1 MERHRRPGP
10 ALEWAHRLH
19 HKIMTSPGVP
29 FAASAEL
36 MESWRLRTY
45 DLDASCRMAR
55 AALDSAADDPRGTIA
70 TWARFQLAMGLIPR
84 GPTAGLT
91 AEVADIRR
99 AFEALQ
105 DESGIVLADAAHA
118 VMRSMQGEGAAAWR
132 TLTEEVAPF
141 LDALPLE
148 FQFFGAIYITVSA
161 LGAKDLLAGLRYAYR
176 ALDLAR
182 ELDDPGPLA
191 LALFNLGY
199 LHLNYGSF
207 HEAIERFSEV
217 MSLAAEHDLA
227 NRRRTT
233 PPSLIVAHVALGDF
247 DQAEALSARWMAE
260 FGGLPL
266 DNHVLYGRV
275 MAIYLAARTP
285 ARWALAEGWLAELE
299 AEFEARER
307 GEGLGMVK
315 AYMLHVAWAKA
326 ALMRAQGRHEEAV
339 RALHAAEPYDA
350 LCEVTF
356 VHMVVK
362 EELQRACAALGRWQ
376 EAHAAMIEF
385 AHRQANLLS
394 GANAVRLQALAIQH
408 AVERERIA
416 RQKAEES
423 ARLKSEFLANMSHEL
438 RTPMNAII
446 GMAHLALA
454 TPLAPN
460 ARDYVEKIQRAGQ
473 TLLGLINDILDFSK
487 IEAGKLQLSLDDFDL
502 DDLIGDV
509 VVVTGH
515 DAAAKKLAWRVDV
528 APGVPRRL
536 HGDPLRLAQVLINLV
551 NNAVKFTAPGGAVT
565 LSIAREPEARD
576 MLAPGVTRVRFE
588 VRDTGIG
595 LSPEQQARLFQPFV
609 QADGSTSRRYGGTGL
624 GLSISRRLVEIMG
637 GRIGVDSELGQG
649 ATFRFDVPLAV
660 PAGGAAA
667 GPRAPAARSVAELM
681 AAAAETPVA
690 TPHGHGA
697 PQPALPEGR
706 GGRARGRVAPAPV
719 PAQARES
726 ARPEPGAQA
735 LAGAATLAAQP
746 SLPEFTG
753 RRVMV
758 VEDNPINRQVAGE
771 LLASVGLEVDMA
783 EDGTRALAL
792 LGAVPPDHYDLV
804 LMDLQMP
811 HLDGH
816 DTTAAI
822 RADARFDAL
831 PIVALT
837 AHAQPAVRARCT
849 AQGMQDFVT
858 KPIAPYELYRVVT
871 RWLRH
876 DDEPRQARGVDASP
890 ARNGAPVA
898 RLAAGSLAPG
908 PIQAPPSPSPSPSPS
923 PTTGAGGAA
932 PPLPSPPD
940 VLHVDGL
947 DVGPAV
953 ALLGGN
959 ASLYRHVLARFAESH
974 AGFAAE
980 LAACHAQGRRAE
992 GQRLVHTLK
1001 GLAGTIGA
1009 PALRDAAAVYEAA
1022 LIGADPTGAW
1032 PDPAPMM
1039 RVLESVLRAIAEALA
1054 RTAAA

>member
-1 MERHRRPGP
+1 
-10 ALEWAHRLH
+10 
-19 HKIMTSPGVP
+19 MTSPGVP

-36 MESWRLRTY
+36 MESWRLRTR
-45 DLDASCRMAR
+45 DLDASCRLAQ
-55 AALDSAADDPRGTIA
+55 AALDASAADPRGTIA
-70 TWARFQLAMGLIPR
+70 TWARFQLAMGRIPR
-84 GPTAGLT
+84 GPTAELF

-99 AFEALQ
+99 SFEALH
-105 DESGIVLADAAHA
+105 DVGGVVLIDAATA
-118 VMRSMQGEGAAAWR
+118 VLRSMQGDGAAAWR
-132 TLTEEVAPF
+132 TLTEEVAPY
-141 LDALPLE
+141 LDGLPLE
-148 FQFFGAIYITVSA
+148 FQFFGAIYVTVSA

-182 ELDDPGPLA
+182 ELDDSGPLA
-191 LALFNLGY
+191 LALFNLGF

-247 DQAEALSARWMAE
+247 EQAEALSARWMAE
-260 FGGLPL
+260 FGALPL

-285 ARWALAEGWLAELE
+285 ARWALAESWLANLE
-299 AEFEARER
+299 SDFAARER

-339 RALHAAEPYDA
+339 LALRAAEPYDA

-423 ARLKSEFLANMSHEL
+423 TRLKSEFLANMSHEL

-487 IEAGKLQLSLDDFDL
+487 IEAGKLQLSPDDFDL

-515 DAAAKKLAWRVDV
+515 DAAAKELAWRVEV

-551 NNAVKFTAPGGAVT
+551 NNAVKFTATGGAVT
-565 LSIAREPEARD
+565 LSIAREPEARE
-576 MLAPGVTRVRFE
+576 AAAGGTARVRFE
-588 VRDTGIG
+588 VSDTGIG

-624 GLSISRRLVEIMG
+624 GLSISRRLVELMG
-637 GRIGVDSELGQG
+637 GRIGVESVLGQG
-649 ATFRFDVPLAV
+649 ARFHFDVPLAV
-660 PAGGAAA
+660 AVADASAVLRALPARAWGDMAAMTEA
-667 GPRAPAARSVAELM
+667 SEPAAPAR
-681 AAAAETPVA
+681 T
-690 TPHGHGA
+690 T
-697 PQPALPEGR
+697 R
-706 GGRARGRVAPAPV
+706 GGRKGRDRTAPEDVAASAPGAPAPG
-719 PAQARES
+719 S
-726 ARPEPGAQA
+726 A
-735 LAGAATLAAQP
+735 LAGLAANVPAGDGP
-746 SLPEFTG
+746 SAPGQAPPGLAG

-771 LLASVGLEVDMA
+771 LLANVGLQVDMA
-783 EDGTRALAL
+783 EDGTQALAL

-822 RADARFDAL
+822 RADARFDTL

-858 KPIAPYELYRVVT
+858 KPIAPTELYRVVT
-871 RWLRH
+871 RWLRR
-876 DDEPRQARGVDASP
+876 DDSAP
-890 ARNGAPVA
+890 APGAKDGAETPLNGAPVA
-898 RLAAGSLAPG
+898 LPETGPG
-908 PIQAPPSPSPSPSPS
+908 QAEASPVQ
-923 PTTGAGGAA
+923 A
-932 PPLPSPPD
+932 LR
-940 VLHVDGL
+940 VEGL

-953 ALLGGN
+953 AKLGGDV
-959 ASLYRHVLARFAESH
+959 SLYRQVLARFAESN
-974 AGFAAE
+974 AGFASQ
-980 LAACHAQGRRAE
+980 LAGCRAQGRQTEAL
-992 GQRLVHTLK
+992 RLVHTLK

-1009 PALRDAAAVYEAA
+1009 TALRDCAMAYEHALAGGDPAA
-1022 LIGADPTGAW
+1022 AW
-1032 PDPAPMM
+1032 PDSAAL
-1039 RVLESVLRAIAEALA
+1039 VQALESALRAIGETLGG
-1054 RTAAA
+1054 AAN